1 MRETY
6 PISSCERKRAFDV
19 DIQRLD
25 RALAGVVGS
34 CSKYFQ
40 VCFFNEREGGR
51 KGIVRRAKRGRA
63 FGFDVFI
70 RKAWRLF
77 RVNNRVRE
85 ERVKSKG
92 IFCDTPTR
100 GSRVASGIKLIVRFV
115 CREPRLQSYTTDT
128 MLPLSRN

>member
-40 VCFFNEREGGR
+40 VCFFNGREGGR
-51 KGIVRRAKRGRA
+51 ELFEEQNEVELLDLTCSLEKLGDCFVLITECARNASKAKGYFATRLRADLAWLRA
-63 FGFDVFI
+63 
-70 RKAWRLF
+70 L
-77 RVNNRVRE
+77 N
-85 ERVKSKG
+85 
-92 IFCDTPTR
+92 
-100 GSRVASGIKLIVRFV
+100 
-115 CREPRLQSYTTDT
+115 
-128 MLPLSRN
+128 